1 MVRVTGQ
8 LDAPLVDIGAVKQD
22 FWERKAIDLPSLAR
36 LHKPK
41 GWRRWFTKKQ
51 TPKIVVRRL
60 TSSQW
65 EEVQTEFA
73 NERVE
78 IAKSASKI
86 RDIMARADKMEEIT
100 ADEKKFVI
108 HVNHI
113 AQPMVYAMMA
123 KMLDEPKM
131 TYEEVVMLMETI
143 DDYDRQ
149 TLLALV
155 NGMSSQKASALRALA
170 DERNVELQ
178 RIKQDMGVNV

>member
-22 FWERKAIDLPSLAR
+22 FWERKTIILPSLAR

-41 GWRRWFTKKQ
+41 GWFSWFTKKQ

-143 DDYDRQ
+143 DDYDRK